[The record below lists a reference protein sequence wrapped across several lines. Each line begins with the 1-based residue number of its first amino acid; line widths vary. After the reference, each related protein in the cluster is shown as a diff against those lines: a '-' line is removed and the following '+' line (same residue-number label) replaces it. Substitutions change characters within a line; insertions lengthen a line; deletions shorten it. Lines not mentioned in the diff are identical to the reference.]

1 MKYFRYF
8 LYFMVIVIASYYN
21 SQYLTQD
28 KELPKVILSYFILL
42 ALAFFMIY
50 LEFNVI
56 RKKKN

>member
-1 MKYFRYF
+1 
-8 LYFMVIVIASYYN
+8 MVIVIASYYN

-42 ALAFFMIY
+42 ALAFSMIY

-56 RKKKN
+56 RKKKKN